1 MKSGFVAILGRPNAG
16 KSTLLNALTGEKVAI
31 VSAKPQTTR
40 NRIAGVVEVAA
51 RKKGPLQPAQEAAQ
65 IVFVDTPGVHKP
77 GSHLDRRMLQEV
89 YEALETRDLVLVLM
103 DATRRVQLEEAA
115 GTGAGE
121 EIGTDASEVSPVSK
135 ARPGALGISLEPPA
149 GFTFESTESAVPQD
163 PASVDGEAAG
173 APSISLEAPA
183 GFNFESTESALP
195 QDPASVG
202 EAPAAGTRVAA
213 LKAGKVAGP
222 GRKNER
228 TNWASED
235 EFLFG
240 LIRKVDCPVF
250 LLLTKI
256 DLVPKDQLLPLIDTL
271 TKHFSF
277 AQVIP
282 VSARKRDGLDI
293 LVRKII
299 DVLPTGER
307 YYPKDQYTDQPQRFM
322 VAELIRESILV
333 ETGEEVPYAAAVV
346 IERFEEAEPPAP
358 PRKKNQP
365 PARLPLTR
373 IAAAIYCERDGQK
386 AILIGKGGAKL
397 KEIGTGAR
405 RQIESLLGT
414 RVYLELHVIVEPGW
428 RESKGFVE
436 SLDWRNQLERL
447 AGEQVSKKPSDD
459 D

>member
-1 MKSGFVAILGRPNAG
+1 LKSGFVAILGRPNVG

-51 RKKGPLQPAQEAAQ
+51 RKGVHPAAQ

-77 GSHLDRRMLQEV
+77 GSQLDRRMLQEIH
-89 YEALETRDLVLVLM
+89 EALETRDVVLALM
-103 DATRRVQLEEAA
+103 DATRRVQLEAA
-115 GTGAGE
+115 A
-121 EIGTDASEVSPVSK
+121 PV
-135 ARPGALGISLEPPA
+135 A
-149 GFTFESTESAVPQD
+149 D
-163 PASVDGEAAG
+163 SVDVVADQSAIREQNRDAAPEEHASG
-173 APSISLEAPA
+173 AKAPINDSGLNA
-183 GFNFESTESALP
+183 GVETPAYQRGATASAPKL
-195 QDPASVG
+195 
-202 EAPAAGTRVAA
+202 
-213 LKAGKVAGP
+213 
-222 GRKNER
+222 ER

-240 LIRKVDCPVF
+240 LIRKLDCPVF
-250 LLLTKI
+250 LVLTKI
-256 DLVPKDQLLPLIDTL
+256 DLVAKDKLLPLIDTL
-271 TKHFSF
+271 TRQFNF
-277 AQVIP
+277 AQIIP
-282 VSARKRDGLDI
+282 VSARKRDGLDL
-293 LVRKII
+293 LVRKI
-299 DVLPTGER
+299 VEALPTGER

-333 ETGEEVPYAAAVV
+333 ETGEEVPYASAVV

-358 PRKKNQP
+358 PRKKGQA

-386 AILIGKGGAKL
+386 AILIGKGGSKL

-428 RESKGFVE
+428 RESRSFIE

-447 AGEQVSKKPSDD
+447 AGDQITEKPPSENE
-459 D
+459 

>member
-1 MKSGFVAILGRPNAG
+1 LKSGFVAILGRPNAG

-40 NRIAGVVEVAA
+40 NRIAGVVEVPA
-51 RKKGPLQPAQEAAQ
+51 RKGVHPAAQ

-89 YEALETRDLVLVLM
+89 YEALETRDVVLVLM
-103 DATRRVQLEEAA
+103 DATRRVQLEAA
-115 GTGAGE
+115 AEPDSGAVDGIAE
-121 EIGTDASEVSPVSK
+121 EPTSGAKAPGDSVGLNVEVKTPTYQSGSPV
-135 ARPGALGISLEPPA
+135 PP
-149 GFTFESTESAVPQD
+149 PK
-163 PASVDGEAAG
+163 
-173 APSISLEAPA
+173 
-183 GFNFESTESALP
+183 
-195 QDPASVG
+195 
-202 EAPAAGTRVAA
+202 R
-213 LKAGKVAGP
+213 
-222 GRKNER
+222 ER

-240 LIRKVDCPVF
+240 LIRKLDCPVF

-256 DLVPKDQLLPLIDTL
+256 DLVAKDQLLPLIDTL
-271 TKHFSF
+271 TRHFGF

-293 LVRKII
+293 LVRKI
-299 DVLPTGER
+299 VEALPVGER

-333 ETGEEVPYAAAVV
+333 ETGEEVPYASAVV
-346 IERFEEAEPPAP
+346 IERYEEAEPPAP
-358 PRKKNQP
+358 PRKKGQA

-386 AILIGKGGAKL
+386 AILIGKGGSKL

-405 RQIESLLGT
+405 LKIESLIGT

-428 RESKGFVE
+428 RESKSFVE

-447 AGEQVSKKPSDD
+447 VGDQITAKPRDEDGSV
-459 D
+459 

>member
-1 MKSGFVAILGRPNAG
+1 MIATAGIEIRDNGSWESSLKSGFVAILGRPNAG

-40 NRIAGVVEVAA
+40 NRIAGMVEV
-51 RKKGPLQPAQEAAQ
+51 PAQKGQHPAAQ

-103 DATRRVQLEEAA
+103 DATRKVQLEAA
-115 GTGAGE
+115 ATK
-121 EIGTDASEVSPVSK
+121 PVTS
-135 ARPGALGISLEPPA
+135 
-149 GFTFESTESAVPQD
+149 
-163 PASVDGEAAG
+163 G
-173 APSISLEAPA
+173 APILNEGHPERTLNEEK
-183 GFNFESTESALP
+183 GESKDLLLQTP
-195 QDPASVG
+195 
-202 EAPAAGTRVAA
+202 RH
-213 LKAGKVAGP
+213 
-222 GRKNER
+222 ER

-240 LIRKVDCPVF
+240 LIRKLDCPVF
-250 LLLTKI
+250 LVLTKI
-256 DLVPKDQLLPLIDTL
+256 DLVPKDHLLPLIDTL
-271 TKHFSF
+271 TRQFNF
-277 AQVIP
+277 AEIIP

-293 LVRKII
+293 LVRKIVG
-299 DVLPTGER
+299 VLPTGER

-333 ETGEEVPYAAAVV
+333 ETGEEVPYASAVV
-346 IERFEEAEPPAP
+346 IERFEEPKPFV
-358 PRKKNQP
+358 PRKKGAV
-365 PARLPLTR
+365 PARPPLTR

-397 KEIGTGAR
+397 KEIGTAAR

-414 RVYLELHVIVEPGW
+414 RVYLELHVIVEPNW
-428 RESKGFVE
+428 RESKSFVE

-447 AGEQVSKKPSDD
+447 AGDQITEKPADEEQ
-459 D
+459 

>member
-1 MKSGFVAILGRPNAG
+1 LKSGFVAILGRPNAG

-40 NRIAGVVEVAA
+40 NRIAGVLEVPV
-51 RKKGPLQPAQEAAQ
+51 RKGQHPAAQ

-89 YEALETRDLVLVLM
+89 YEALETRDVVLVLM

-115 GTGAGE
+115 AE
-121 EIGTDASEVSPVSK
+121 PKPPSP
-135 ARPGALGISLEPPA
+135 
-149 GFTFESTESAVPQD
+149 TEL
-163 PASVDGEAAG
+163 G
-173 APSISLEAPA
+173 APGPSHLGTWDTSTTDRPVAP
-183 GFNFESTESALP
+183 E
-195 QDPASVG
+195 
-202 EAPAAGTRVAA
+202 
-213 LKAGKVAGP
+213 
-222 GRKNER
+222 RKGAR
-228 TNWASED
+228 TNWSSED

-250 LLLTKI
+250 LVLTKI
-256 DLVPKDQLLPLIDTL
+256 DLVPKDNLLPLIDKL

-277 AQVIP
+277 AQIIP
-282 VSARKRDGLDI
+282 VSARKRDGLD
-293 LVRKII
+293 LLTRKIV
-299 DVLPTGER
+299 DALPTGER

-333 ETGEEVPYAAAVV
+333 ETGEEVPYASAVV

-386 AILIGKGGAKL
+386 AILIGKGGSKL

-436 SLDWRNQLERL
+436 SLDWRNQLEKL
-447 AGEQVSKKPSDD
+447 AEDQVVEKPSDEVE
-459 D
+459 

>member
-40 NRIAGVVEVAA
+40 NRIAGVVEVPA
-51 RKKGPLQPAQEAAQ
+51 RKGQHPAAQ

-89 YEALETRDLVLVLM
+89 YEALETRDVVLVLM

-115 GTGAGE
+115 GEAGPS
-121 EIGTDASEVSPVSK
+121 TPSAS
-135 ARPGALGISLEPPA
+135 
-149 GFTFESTESAVPQD
+149 
-163 PASVDGEAAG
+163 ASVAQDDG
-173 APSISLEAPA
+173 IVL
-183 GFNFESTESALP
+183 
-195 QDPASVG
+195 Q
-202 EAPAAGTRVAA
+202 
-213 LKAGKVAGP
+213 KKH
-222 GRKNER
+222 ER

-250 LLLTKI
+250 LVLTKI

-271 TKHFSF
+271 TRHFNF
-277 AQVIP
+277 AEIIP

-293 LVRKII
+293 LTRKIV
-299 DVLPTGER
+299 DALPTGER

-322 VAELIRESILV
+322 VAELIRERILI
-333 ETGEEVPYAAAVV
+333 ETGEEVPYASAVV

-358 PRKKNQP
+358 PRKKGQA

-386 AILIGKGGAKL
+386 AILIGKGGSKL

-447 AGEQVSKKPSDD
+447 AGEQVTEKPATEDE
-459 D
+459 

>member
-1 MKSGFVAILGRPNAG
+1 LKSGFVAILGRPNAG

-40 NRIAGVVEVAA
+40 NRIAGVVEVPA
-51 RKKGPLQPAQEAAQ
+51 RKGQHPAAQ

-89 YEALETRDLVLVLM
+89 YEALETRDVVLVLM
-103 DATRRVQLEEAA
+103 DATRRVQLEAA
-115 GTGAGE
+115 AEPARNLGAPGPDSGTGDS
-121 EIGTDASEVSPVSK
+121 TVTQSTV
-135 ARPGALGISLEPPA
+135 PPA
-149 GFTFESTESAVPQD
+149 
-163 PASVDGEAAG
+163 PA
-173 APSISLEAPA
+173 PM
-183 GFNFESTESALP
+183 
-195 QDPASVG
+195 
-202 EAPAAGTRVAA
+202 R
-213 LKAGKVAGP
+213 
-222 GRKNER
+222 ER

-240 LIRKVDCPVF
+240 LIRKLDCPVF

-256 DLVPKDQLLPLIDTL
+256 DLVAKDQLLPLIDTL
-271 TKHFSF
+271 TRHFGF

-282 VSARKRDGLDI
+282 ISARKRDGLDL
-293 LVRKII
+293 LVRKI
-299 DVLPTGER
+299 VEALPVGGR
-307 YYPKDQYTDQPQRFM
+307 YYPRDQYTDQPQRFM

-333 ETGEEVPYAAAVV
+333 ETGEEVPYASAVV
-346 IERFEEAEPPAP
+346 IERYEEAEPPAP

-386 AILIGKGGAKL
+386 AILIGKGGSKL
-397 KEIGTGAR
+397 KEIGAGAR
-405 RQIESLLGT
+405 HKIESLIGT

-428 RESKGFVE
+428 RESKSFVE

-447 AGEQVSKKPSDD
+447 AGDQITTKPPVE
-459 D
+459 

>member
-1 MKSGFVAILGRPNAG
+1 LKSGFVAILGRPNAG

-40 NRIAGVVEVAA
+40 NRIAGVVEVEA
-51 RKKGPLQPAQEAAQ
+51 KKGVHPPAQ

-89 YEALETRDLVLVLM
+89 YEALETRDVVLVLM
-103 DATRRVQLEEAA
+103 DATRRVQLEAA
-115 GTGAGE
+115 
-121 EIGTDASEVSPVSK
+121 
-135 ARPGALGISLEPPA
+135 
-149 GFTFESTESAVPQD
+149 AVPQLNGD
-163 PASVDGEAAG
+163 AVVESPVPKGEG
-173 APSISLEAPA
+173 PEAPSP
-183 GFNFESTESALP
+183 
-195 QDPASVG
+195 SVG
-202 EAPAAGTRVAA
+202 
-213 LKAGKVAGP
+213 KM
-222 GRKNER
+222 NER

-250 LLLTKI
+250 LVLTKI
-256 DLVPKDQLLPLIDTL
+256 DLVPKDHLLPLIDTL
-271 TKHFSF
+271 TKQFNF

-282 VSARKRDGLDI
+282 ISARKRDGLDI
-293 LVRKII
+293 LVRKIV
-299 DVLPTGER
+299 DALPKGER
-307 YYPKDQYTDQPQRFM
+307 YYPADQYTDQLQRFM

-346 IERFEEAEPPAP
+346 IERFEEPKPFV
-358 PRKKNQP
+358 PRKKGAV
-365 PARLPLTR
+365 PARAPLTR

-405 RQIESLLGT
+405 RKIESLLGT
-414 RVYLELHVIVEPGW
+414 RVYLELHVIVEANW
-428 RESKGFVE
+428 RESKSFVE

-447 AGEQVSKKPSDD
+447 GVEQSTETEAGEEE
-459 D
+459 